1 MIIENP
7 ALSPWMILLAFGL
20 YGIIHSLLASLQ
32 VKALVSALFGKTGDR
47 LYRLFY
53 NAFAAIT
60 IVPILAL
67 PFALPDV
74 IWYSIPA
81 PWANLMRVVQLLA
94 LGLLGISILQ
104 TGPFELL
111 GLSQILGSKQK
122 ETLNSSGMY
131 GYIRHP
137 IYTFS
142 MIVIW
147 FNPSMT
153 VNSAALILAFTLYFI
168 FGAMVEERK
177 LVKVLGQEYRDYQA
191 KTPMFVPFIRVN
203 K

>member
-20 YGIIHSLLASLQ
+20 YGVIHSLLASLQ
-32 VKALVSALFGKTGDR
+32 VKALISTLFGKSGDR
-47 LYRLFY
+47 FYRLFY
-53 NAFAAIT
+53 NTFAVVT
-60 IVPILAL
+60 IMPILAL
-67 PFALPDV
+67 PLTLPDV
-74 IWYSIPA
+74 RWYSIPA
-81 PWANLMRVVQLLA
+81 PWANLMRLVQLLA

-111 GLSQILGSKQK
+111 GLSQMLGSKPK
-122 ETLNSSGMY
+122 ETLNTSGMY
-131 GYIRHP
+131 GFIRHP

-153 VNSAALILAFTLYFI
+153 MNSAALSLAFTLYFI

-177 LVKVLGQEYRDYQA
+177 LVKVLGKEYRDYQA
-191 KTPMFVPFIRVN
+191 KTPMFVPFMKRIQ
-203 K
+203 

>member
-1 MIIENP
+1 MIIDNP
-7 ALSPWMILLAFGL
+7 ALSPLIILLAFGL
-20 YGIIHSLLASLQ
+20 YGFIHSLLASLQ
-32 VKALVSALFGKTGDR
+32 VKALVSALFGKTGDQF
-47 LYRLFY
+47 YRLFY
-53 NAFAAIT
+53 NIFAVIT
-60 IVPILAL
+60 IMPILAL
-67 PFALPDV
+67 PFTLPDV
-74 IWYSIPA
+74 IWYSIPT
-81 PWANLMRVVQLLA
+81 PWRNLMRVVQLLA

-104 TGPFELL
+104 TGTFELL

-122 ETLNSSGMY
+122 ERLNTAGLY

-142 MIVIW
+142 IMAIW
-147 FNPSMT
+147 LNPSMT
-153 VNSAALILAFTLYFI
+153 VNSAALTLAFTLYFI

-191 KTPMFVPFIRVN
+191 KTPMFVPFLRGN